1 MRPWFSV
8 ALSLTVVFLAVSP
21 ASASTLSLVQ
31 GPTPIVGGS
40 CTDSGD
46 LTILTEHYAVS
57 FAVQTRPPW
66 GVPPGSILDAAP
78 VSNGIIQEDRIG
90 FIDFLPDSWNDWQ
103 NMRHDVTVNQAAS
116 DRASVTVSRD
126 FRGVPVATTYQFDAR
141 SPDIEVVSVI
151 GPAPAALD
159 GPIRSGYS
167 LCTRKASVFGPQP
180 DVAAPEWVAGFGPDW
195 VAGLVF
201 PQAQLVVGGN
211 SWRDLYVS
219 HSLLAGDT
227 TTLAATLRFLP
238 APDVAG
244 IYALH
249 QSRSDV
255 MLGVVTGSTAPP
267 QGPIPTGTTV
277 VFSQDDQIV
286 AWTGVDGL
294 GQFTAQLPHGR
305 YSVRA
310 SAPHHGWT
318 TDAQVSVGP
327 VLTLVTLPA
336 LLPTGEV
343 RLKVSLA
350 GQPVAARIRVTGEP
364 GPIAYLRQNVH
375 FTSPAQTGLARF
387 EIAPGPQTLLID
399 GGGIG
404 TAARTLLADVKP
416 GETFNKSVFLE
427 RVIDLKALGWY
438 CADLH
443 HHTDLADGATPPEA
457 SVLAQAAAGLS
468 LATVTDHDLVVNHA
482 PFLAAAR
489 KHGMPAILGIEVSPT
504 WGHFNLFPLPMEQ
517 APDTPSAN
525 TTPTRILAE
534 ASRLGAYVQANH
546 PWERANAYF
555 RSWLKGTVP
564 GRIRTEVSFV
574 EINADGGFGPDDQ
587 TTLAQVHLAWNE
599 GQTYVLTAG
608 SDTHDVWTER
618 ADATSGAGQT
628 CVSLGDRSLSTASF
642 FEALAHGRAVA
653 TLGPAVTVT
662 PLPGSRVRRGRA
674 LLVRVKAFARK
685 GISHAEVYANGR
697 LLRTQHFPTGDGL
710 LSFALTLD
718 TNGLDWLQLVLYD
731 RDGNPALVNP
741 WWID

>member
-1 MRPWFSV
+1 MRPWSSV
-8 ALSLTVVFLAVSP
+8 ALSLIIVFLAAAP
-21 ASASTLSLVQ
+21 ISAGPLSLMP
-31 GPTPIVGGS
+31 GPTPIAGGS
-40 CTDSGD
+40 CSAAGD
-46 LTILTEHYAVS
+46 LTVLTDHYAVS
-57 FAVQTRPPW
+57 FAVETRPPW

-103 NMRHDVTVNQAAS
+103 NSRHDVRVTQTAS
-116 DRASVTVSRD
+116 DRASVTVTRD
-126 FRGVPVATTYQFDAR
+126 FRGIPVTTTYRFDAS
-141 SPDIEVVSVI
+141 SPNIEVVSVI
-151 GPAPAALD
+151 GPAPTALD

-167 LCTRKASVFGPQP
+167 LCTRKASVFGPRP
-180 DVAAPEWVAGFGPDW
+180 DGAPPEWVAGFGPDW

-201 PQAQLVVGGN
+201 PGAQLVVGGN
-211 SWRDLYVS
+211 SWRDLYLS
-219 HSLLAGDT
+219 HSLPADST
-227 TTLAATLRFLP
+227 TTLAATLRILP

-244 IYALH
+244 VTALH
-249 QSRSDV
+249 QSLRGV
-255 MLGVVTGSTAPP
+255 ELGLVTGSTAPP
-267 QGPIPTGTTV
+267 QGPIPKGTTV
-277 VFSQDDQIV
+277 VFSRDDRIV

-294 GQFTAQLPHGR
+294 GQFAAQLPHGR

-318 TDAQVSVGP
+318 EAAEVLVGP
-327 VLTLVTLPA
+327 IPAQVTLPA
-336 LLPTGEV
+336 LRPPGQI
-343 RLKVSLA
+343 RLTVSLA
-350 GQPVAARIRVTGEP
+350 GQPVAARVRIAGEP
-364 GPIAYLRQNVH
+364 GPIAYLQQNVH
-375 FTSPAQTGLARF
+375 FTAIAQTGVAQF
-387 EIAPGPQTLLID
+387 DIAPGPQTLLID

-404 TAARTLLADVKP
+404 TATRTLLADVKP
-416 GETFNKSVFLE
+416 GETFTKSVFLE
-427 RVIDLKALGWY
+427 RVLDLTDLGWY

-443 HHTDLADGATPPEA
+443 HHTDLADGATPPAA

-482 PFLAAAR
+482 PFLAAAS
-489 KHGMPAILGIEVSPT
+489 KLGMPAILGIEVSPT
-504 WGHFNLFPLPMEQ
+504 WGHFNLFPLPMGQ
-517 APDTPSAN
+517 APDTPSAH
-525 TTPTRILAE
+525 TTPTAILAE

-564 GRIRTEVSFV
+564 GRIRTEYAFV

-587 TTLAQVHLAWNE
+587 TALAQVHLAWNE

-697 LLRTQHFPTGDGL
+697 LLRTQHFPNGDGL